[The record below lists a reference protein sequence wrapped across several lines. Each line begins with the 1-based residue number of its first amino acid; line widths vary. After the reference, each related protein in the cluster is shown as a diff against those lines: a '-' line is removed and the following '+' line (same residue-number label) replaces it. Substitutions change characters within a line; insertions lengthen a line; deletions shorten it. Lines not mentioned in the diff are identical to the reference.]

1 MAIVRE
7 KGAMRQWSR
16 SQRQCGQR
24 IALVPTMG
32 FLHQGHLSLVA
43 EARLRADKVVVSIY
57 VNPGQFAP
65 GEDLDVY
72 PRDFDSDVEKLKP
85 LGVDIIFNPHD
96 LYVRESPEKNGESG
110 HETWIRVENLEKSL
124 CGGSRP
130 LFFRGVATVVSKLL
144 NIVEPDVVVFGKKD
158 YQQWRVL
165 ARMVRDLDFGVEVIG
180 CPLVREAD
188 GLAMSSR
195 NVRLTATE
203 RKNALAIFHS
213 LKRAEELVRSGET
226 DSSVLIE
233 QAVTAISNAGGK
245 VDYASIVDQETL
257 KSVDKITK
265 PSVFAIAAWF
275 GSVRLLDNVELSN
288 N

>member
-1 MAIVRE
+1 MAIVGE
-7 KGAMRQWSR
+7 KGAMRHWSR
-16 SQRQCGQR
+16 SQRQCGSR

-32 FLHQGHLSLVA
+32 FLHEGHLSLVSEAKQRA
-43 EARLRADKVVVSIY
+43 EKVVVSIY

-72 PRDFDSDVEKLKP
+72 PRDFDGDVEKLKP
-85 LGVDIIFNPHD
+85 LGVDIIFNPRD
-96 LYVRESPEKNGESG
+96 LYVRDSPEKNGAG
-110 HETWIRVENLEKSL
+110 HETWIRVENLEKPL

-165 ARMVRDLDFGVEVIG
+165 SRMVRDLDFGVEVVG
-180 CPLVREAD
+180 CKLVREAD

-226 DSSVLIE
+226 DYSVLIE
-233 QAVTAISNAGGK
+233 QAVSAISHAGGR

-257 KSVDKITK
+257 QSVDKVAS

-275 GSVRLLDNVELSN
+275 GSVRLLDNVELPNS
-288 N
+288 